1 MEKVSQNSQIMTIP
15 SSYLV
20 SIDCGI
26 FEGLGESM
34 YMVNNHLLNWNV
46 RDTIQNNEYKI
57 QTKLMTKQ
65 DKQIKADEPPKVSD
79 SRFS

>member
-1 MEKVSQNSQIMTIP
+1 MEHVSQNSQIMTIR
-15 SSYLV
+15 SYYLV

-46 RDTIQNNEYKI
+46 RDTIQNNEYKV
-57 QTKLMTKQ
+57 QKKLMNKQ
-65 DKQIKADEPPKVSD
+65 DKQIKAGKPGRVND
-79 SRFS
+79 